1 MESLFSQVVII
12 SIRKS
17 VSSNVVLW
25 CRGKTCSNR
34 YRLYCIYDFI
44 RIFFSWNVYFCTE
57 VNLKENSVASFWVN
71 WALPGIKVA
80 ALFAGG
86 SSVVHPLHCVF
97 TLWGTHCT
105 EQRKVTPTLFFWGK
119 LFASIDSSHTA
130 QSTVCVLGGL
140 LTQARKWSLVINKW
154 ASTSYWQS
162 LGGSSS
168 PCIMH
173 LSASELGQ
181 SLINSRAR
189 PSPLPKFKEHR
200 AS

>member
-1 MESLFSQVVII
+1 M
-12 SIRKS
+12 
-17 VSSNVVLW
+17 
-25 CRGKTCSNR
+25 
-34 YRLYCIYDFI
+34 
-44 RIFFSWNVYFCTE
+44 
-57 VNLKENSVASFWVN
+57 
-71 WALPGIKVA
+71 A

-105 EQRKVTPTLFFWGK
+105 EQRKVTPTLFFWGQ

-200 AS
+200 AHKYLNSWSKSFGANQCTIFPSSRPPRVTSIVLQTTEHNTDF